1 MTENVDAGKP
11 VAQPLTQPLTWLL
24 VLLPLL
30 LLGLILGYIV
40 MTGAGMGELSGPP
53 VEQLTVERIIL
64 PAPGEIRVNVVNDG
78 PQPVSVAQVAVDDAY
93 WSFTASPSPTIPRL
107 GSATFTI
114 PYPWVQDELHVVKF
128 VTSIGTTFEGEIP
141 VAVQSPQPSLGLF
154 TRFGLLGLYV
164 GIVPIVLGMLWYPLL
179 RRLGRTALNFVLCL
193 TIGLLLYLA
202 VSTWLDA
209 LEFAA
214 ELPVFWQGVPLVAF
228 VALLTLG
235 VLLATGRRRG
245 NAPRAPLEIA
255 YLIAFGIGLHNLGEG
270 LAIGAAFGL
279 GEAALGTF
287 LVLGFTLHNITE
299 GIGIV
304 APLTRQRPALWHFA
318 LLALLAG
325 GPAILGVWIGGFVFH
340 PVAATIFL
348 GIGVGAILQV
358 IWEVGKLVANDA
370 ARHQAPALSWAN
382 LAGVTL
388 GIAVMYFTA
397 FLVKF

>member
-1 MTENVDAGKP
+1 MTTDDVRVSKP
-11 VAQPLTQPLTWLL
+11 VAQPLTWLL
-24 VLLPLL
+24 LVLPLL
-30 LLGLILGYIV
+30 LLGAILAFIV
-40 MTGAGMGELSGPP
+40 MTGAGMGELTGPP
-53 VEQLTVERIIL
+53 VEQLTVERITL
-64 PAPGEIRVNVVNDG
+64 PAAGLIEVNVVNDG
-78 PQPVSVAQVAVDDAY
+78 PEPLTVAQVAVDDAY
-93 WSFTASPSPTIPRL
+93 WSFNAAPSPTIPRL
-107 GSATFTI
+107 GRATFTI
-114 PYPWVQDELHVVKF
+114 PYPWVSEELHVVKF
-128 VTSIGTTFEGEIP
+128 VTALGMTFEGEIP
-141 VAVQSPQPSLGLF
+141 AAVLSPQPSPQLF
-154 TRFGLLGLYV
+154 VRFGLLGLYV
-164 GIVPIVLGMLWYPLL
+164 GIVPILLGMLWYPLL
-179 RRLGRTALNFVLCL
+179 RRLGRTAMNFVLCL

-214 ELPVFWQGVPLVAF
+214 ELPIFWQGVPLVAF

-245 NAPRAPLEIA
+245 TAPRAPLEIA

-299 GIGIV
+299 GVGIV

-318 LLALLAG
+318 LLVLLAG
-325 GPAILGVWIGGFVFH
+325 GPAILGVWIGGFVFS

-348 GIGVGAILQV
+348 AIGVGAIVQV

-370 ARHQAPALSWAN
+370 ARHQVPALSWLN
-382 LAGVTL
+382 LAGLTL
-388 GIAVMYFTA
+388 GLAVMYFTA